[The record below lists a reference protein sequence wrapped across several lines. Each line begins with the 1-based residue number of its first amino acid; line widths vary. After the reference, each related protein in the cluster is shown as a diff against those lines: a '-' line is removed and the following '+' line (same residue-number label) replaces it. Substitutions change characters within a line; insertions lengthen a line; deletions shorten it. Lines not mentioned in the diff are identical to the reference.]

1 MIAKISKSG
10 NLYGALAY
18 NGEKVS
24 EKTAAVLWTNK
35 IANGVNCDM
44 RDALN
49 SFSSRLEKNQ
59 RTKNIATHISL
70 NPAPEDKIDDITL
83 IEIAEE
89 YMEKMGYVDQPYIVY
104 KHEDI
109 DRHHLHIVTTDVLE
123 NGKRINTSH
132 DHRRSKEITNE
143 IEDKYNLGKADVRN
157 SASLSYKPE
166 KVNHKKPKIGQQIK
180 NVVRHFSEYDFG
192 SINELATTL
201 ASYNID
207 LQQVRG
213 EYEDGSTY
221 AGLLYQATNNAGQK
235 VATPIKASALG
246 KAYGY
251 KKLGAK
257 AFKSKDTV
265 KNKIKSSL
273 TKSILKTEMQ
283 RATGLKDLQN
293 RLHKHNI
300 DLVLRESEQGRVY
313 GVTII
318 DHNEKLIANGSKFGK
333 EFSANAFEKLSQ
345 TWDANSYSLPNIGNF
360 ADSMP
365 VFENVSGGAIDIAH
379 GRRNEAVDDT
389 DEQKK
394 RKKKKQIVYK
404 I

>member
-1 MIAKISKSG
+1 MIAKIEKSG
-10 NLYGALAY
+10 NLWGALNY
-18 NGEKVS
+18 NNEKVD
-24 EKTAAVLWTNK
+24 EKNATILLTNE
-35 IANGVNCDM
+35 IINGVDCDM
-44 RDALN
+44 QDMLK
-49 SFSSRLEKNQ
+49 SFEKRLEKKQ
-59 RTKNIATHISL
+59 RTKNTITHISL
-70 NPAPEDKIDDITL
+70 NPAPEDIISDGTL
-83 IEIAEE
+83 SEIAEE
-89 YMEKMGYVDQPYIVY
+89 YLKKMGYSDQPYIVY

-109 DRHHLHIVTTDVLE
+109 DRHHLHIVTTDVLA
-123 NGKRINTSH
+123 NGKRINTSQ
-132 DHRRSKEITNE
+132 DRRRSKSITDA
-143 IEDKYNLGKADVRN
+143 IEKKYGLGRADIRN
-157 SASLSYKPE
+157 TSQSYKPE
-166 KVNHKKPKIGQQIK
+166 RINHKKPKIGQQIK

-201 ASYNID
+201 ATYNID
-207 LQQVRG
+207 LQQIKG
-213 EYEDGSTY
+213 EHEDGNAY

-283 RATGLKDLQN
+283 QASGLKDLQN
-293 RLHKHNI
+293 RLHKHSI
-300 DLVLRESEQGRVY
+300 DLVLRKNEQGRIY

-318 DHNEKLIANGSKFGK
+318 DHNEKLIANGSKLGK

-345 TWDANSYSLPNIGNF
+345 TWDANSFNLPNIGNF

-379 GRRNEAVDDT
+379 GRRNEAI
-389 DEQKK
+389 DEQSK
-394 RKKKKQIVYK
+394 RKKKKKKIVYRM
-404 I
+404 